1 VPATGK
7 AFDAAAARTLLNA
20 EHPEATIMSEFGMFA
35 EGVGGPAFE
44 INWGVG
50 VLTRAS
56 RVGFIPLRAAL
67 LEFRVDSS
75 PKNLGASLGDFNY
88 VMLTF
93 RASDENGKLAATPLP
108 DNI

>member
-1 VPATGK
+1 
-7 AFDAAAARTLLNA
+7 
-20 EHPEATIMSEFGMFA
+20 
-35 EGVGGPAFE
+35 
-44 INWGVG
+44 
-50 VLTRAS
+50 
-56 RVGFIPLRAAL
+56 VGFIPLRAGL

-93 RASDENGKLAATPLP
+93 RASDENGKLAATPLS